1 MMAYPDICEKY
12 CRNFGRDGCPTS
24 SVCMATTGKPYF
36 KPKYYGHFSA
46 EDVSWID
53 RWLWKREKR
62 KICKANR
69 YNCSECIYHEHL
81 FEGARFCG
89 TKCRLEGK
97 R

>member
-1 MMAYPDICEKY
+1 MAYPEICEKY

-24 SVCMATTGKPYF
+24 SLCMNTSDKPYF
-36 KPKYYGHFSA
+36 KPKKQETWF
-46 EDVSWID
+46 EKWM
-53 RWLWKREKR
+53 WKREKR
-62 KICKANR
+62 KICKANG